1 MAKAHNILCPATGE
15 IVAPIRE
22 DSVEALDAAVETARR
37 AQREWAATP
46 YGQRAELAIAAR
58 RFVVE
63 NADRIS
69 ATISQCTGKTRID
82 ALSTEVMPAALS
94 ITYYAR
100 VAGREIRPRRVRRSS
115 VLFLNKSTIIRRE
128 PYGVVGI
135 ISPWNYP
142 FGIPIHEVI
151 TALLVGNA
159 VVLKVATQTQPVG
172 ELIREMIET
181 AGFPEGLFHLI
192 HLPGSVA
199 GSAFL
204 KSGIGKLFFTGSTA
218 VGKLLMAEAGPLLVP
233 VSLELGGN
241 DAMIVLSDA
250 NLERAAAGAVWAGIS
265 NCGQSCGAVE
275 RIYIEAPVYDRF
287 VTLLSGRVA
296 ALRQGVD
303 RDFDVDFGSLTTAE
317 QQRTV
322 HEHMEEALVHG
333 SSLRAESPSAD
344 GNGQSARSGPADGSL
359 FFPAAVVEVRDDL
372 VHLMQD
378 ETFGPILAVERVAD
392 EAEAVEKANDS
403 YLGLTASVWTA
414 NRKRG
419 LRIAAALETGTV
431 TVNDHLMSHG
441 MAEASWGGYKQ
452 SGIGRA
458 HGAAGIREMSQE
470 KAVVVELMPWMRK
483 NMWWH
488 PHNRTVY
495 DGLKSALTLLFEKG
509 LGRRAKAG
517 MRVMRLFL
525 KAAFSKE

>member
-1 MAKAHNILCPATGE
+1 MAKGRNIRCPATGE

-22 DSVEALDAAVETARR
+22 DSVETLNAAVAASRR
-37 AQREWAATP
+37 AQRDWAAAP
-46 YGQRAELAIAAR
+46 YKLRAQHAEAAR
-58 RFVVE
+58 TFVIE

-69 ATISQCTGKTRID
+69 QTIFQCTGKTRID
-82 ALSTEVMPAALS
+82 ALSTEVLPAALS

-100 VAGREIRPRRVRRSS
+100 VVGREIRPKKAKRSS
-115 VLFLNKSTIIRRE
+115 LLFINKSTLIRRE

-151 TALLVGNA
+151 TALLVGNG

-172 ELIREMIET
+172 ELIREMVEA
-181 AGFPEGLFHLI
+181 AGFPEGLFHLV

-204 KSGIGKLFFTGSTA
+204 HSGIGKLFFTGSTA
-218 VGKLLMAEAGPLLVP
+218 VGKLLMEEAGRLLVP

-241 DAMIVLSDA
+241 DAMLVLSDA

-275 RIYIEAPVYDRF
+275 RIYIEAAVYDRF
-287 VTLLSGRVA
+287 VELLSRRVA

-303 RDFDVDFGSLTTAE
+303 RDFDVDFGSLTTSE
-317 QQRTV
+317 QQQTV
-322 HEHMEEALVHG
+322 HSHMEQALVHG
-333 SSLRAESPSAD
+333 AAMKAESRA
-344 GNGQSARSGPADGSL
+344 AEGSL
-359 FFPAAVVEVRDDL
+359 FFPAAVIEVRDDL

-378 ETFGPILAVERVAD
+378 ETFGPLLAVERVAD
-392 EAEAVEKANDS
+392 EAEAVDKANDS
-403 YLGLTASVWTA
+403 YLGLTASVWTR
-414 NRKRG
+414 NRARG
-419 LRIAAALETGTV
+419 LRVAAALEAGTV
-431 TVNDHLMSHG
+431 TLNDHLMSHG
-441 MAEASWGGYKQ
+441 MAEAPWGGYKQ

-458 HGAAGIREMSQE
+458 HGAAGIREMTQE
-470 KAVVVELMPWMRK
+470 KAVVVELLPWMRK

-488 PHNRTVY
+488 PHGRAIY
-495 DGLKSALTLLFEKG
+495 DGLKSALTLLFGRG
-509 LGRRAKAG
+509 LKRRIAAG
-517 MRVMRLFL
+517 TSVLRLFI
-525 KAAFSKE
+525 KAAFSRD